1 MFQNLNGF
9 YHAKKCFL
17 YYLVFAHAI
26 ALETKFIYTGIES
39 PHNHLIYL
47 VTQTTFNVQYLRL
60 LSQGH

>member
-1 MFQNLNGF
+1 MAFITP
-9 YHAKKCFL
+9 KSVFL